1 MIVLLIVAIALAG
14 AITNLIQAYRELRYE
29 ERRNEMIKQLQTK
42 KPRLQSRL
50 KMLHH

>member
-1 MIVLLIVAIALAG
+1 MIVLIIVAIGLTG
-14 AITNLIQAYRELRYE
+14 TITNLIQAYRELQYE
-29 ERRNEMIKQLQTK
+29 ERRAEAIKQMQTK